1 MTAGRIGT
9 LTATAVAGAAVAVAG
24 IDAGAAGAAA
34 SPRVDVMVVGRS
46 AVLRSPVRV
55 YARGTTVKL
64 GRRRCAVGAATP
76 LAALDGARRARGP
89 SFRVRDYGACSERAR
104 DSESLYVFQ
113 IGPDRGRR
121 RDGWVY
127 KVGRA
132 VPSIGAAD
140 LSGRRLRSGQRVVW
154 FYCRMGGSGGCQRTL
169 EVTLDAARVAPG
181 AAVRAVVKGY
191 DDLGR
196 GRGIG
201 DVTVEL
207 NGIGA
212 VTAADGSATLAAPAR
227 RGRYLVSAQRDDVV
241 PAFPVELKVA

>member
-1 MTAGRIGT
+1 VRAAR
-9 LTATAVAGAAVAVAG
+9 TAVLLSAAAAALVAA
-24 IDAGAAGAAA
+24 AAGEAA

-46 AVLRSPVRV
+46 EVLRGPVSV
-55 YARGTTVKL
+55 HARGTTVNV
-64 GRRRCAVGAATP
+64 GRRRCAVGAGTP
-76 LAALDGARRARGP
+76 LAALDAARRARGP
-89 SFRVRDYGACSERAR
+89 SFRVRDYGACSRRAR

-113 IGPDRGRR
+113 VGPDRGRG

-140 LSGRRLRSGQRVVW
+140 LSGRRLRSGQRVAW
-154 FYCRMGGSGGCQRTL
+154 FYCHMGGSGGCQRTL
-169 EVTLDAARVAPG
+169 ELTLDSARVAPG
-181 AAVRAVVKGY
+181 APVRAVVKGY

-196 GRGIG
+196 GRAIG

-212 VTAADGSATLAAPAR
+212 VTAADGSATVVAPAR
-227 RGRYLVSAQRDDVV
+227 PGRYLVSAQGDDVV
-241 PAFPVELKVA
+241 PAFPVELKVT